1 MAEQSL
7 KDKTAKGLFWG
18 GVSNGVQ
25 QLLGMLFGIYLAR
38 ILNAEDY
45 GLVGMLAI
53 FTGIANTIIN
63 SGFTVALTNK
73 QDVTHKDYNAV
84 FWFSCFVGLLLYVVL
99 FFSAPLIAR
108 FYNRSELISLSRVLF
123 VGFCFSGIGTVAFTV
138 MFKKLMVKEQAK
150 IDITALVLSGL
161 IGIVFALK
169 GWAYWALVFQ
179 SVVYVSV
186 SSVLKCVIA
195 PWRPSLEFDF
205 RPLRDM
211 FSFSVKIFLTN
222 IFQQIN
228 NNFFSVLLG
237 RLFNATWVGYYS
249 QGYKWMLMGN
259 TILCGMVNSVAQP
272 VLVQVRE
279 ERQRQCYIFRKMVR
293 FAVFLSFPC
302 MIGLAFVAKE
312 FILITIGEKWMP
324 SVSFLQLFCLLG
336 TILPIWLLYTQLLI
350 SYGKSNIYLLGNVS
364 QGVIQLLLLYFTS
377 PLGIETMIKAYIS
390 TYVVSLFYWHYQAY
404 KLIGISLKDI
414 VFDVFPYAVI
424 TALSLGSAWLL
435 TAAIHSV
442 YLLFIGRVLLMGSIY
457 ITLLWLANCAI
468 LKESLSFL
476 RNKES

>member
-1 MAEQSL
+1 M
-7 KDKTAKGLFWG
+7 
-18 GVSNGVQ
+18 
-25 QLLGMLFGIYLAR
+25 
-38 ILNAEDY
+38 
-45 GLVGMLAI
+45 
-53 FTGIANTIIN
+53 
-63 SGFTVALTNK
+63 
-73 QDVTHKDYNAV
+73 
-84 FWFSCFVGLLLYVVL
+84 
-99 FFSAPLIAR
+99 
-108 FYNRSELISLSRVLF
+108 F
-123 VGFCFSGIGTVAFTV
+123 VGFFFSGIGTVAFTV

>member
-1 MAEQSL
+1 M
-7 KDKTAKGLFWG
+7 
-18 GVSNGVQ
+18 
-25 QLLGMLFGIYLAR
+25 
-38 ILNAEDY
+38 
-45 GLVGMLAI
+45 
-53 FTGIANTIIN
+53 
-63 SGFTVALTNK
+63 
-73 QDVTHKDYNAV
+73 
-84 FWFSCFVGLLLYVVL
+84 
-99 FFSAPLIAR
+99 
-108 FYNRSELISLSRVLF
+108 
-123 VGFCFSGIGTVAFTV
+123 
-138 MFKKLMVKEQAK
+138 
-150 IDITALVLSGL
+150 
-161 IGIVFALK
+161 
-169 GWAYWALVFQ
+169 
-179 SVVYVSV
+179 
-186 SSVLKCVIA
+186 LKCVIA